1 MTDLF
6 PQALAKVLASEGGY
20 SNDPQDPGGAT
31 NKGIIQSEYDKYR
44 WSKKLGVRSVKFIT
58 DAEVSD
64 IYRNSYWLAG
74 KCDQMPAGVSY
85 VVFDGNVNSGVSQS
99 AKWLQRALGVD
110 DDGVVGPKTLAALA
124 AYPNKDALI
133 DSICD
138 QRLKFL
144 QSLKTWPHFGKGWAS
159 RVAQVRATGKAWAA

>member
-6 PQALAKVLASEGGY
+6 PQALAKVLVSEGGF

-31 NKGIIQSEYDKYR
+31 NHGIIQSEYDKYR
-44 WSKKLGVRSVKFIT
+44 WRHNLGLRSVKFIT

-64 IYRNSYWLAG
+64 IYRNSYWIAG
-74 KCDQMPAGVSY
+74 KCDQMPVGVSY
-85 VVFDGNVNSGVSQS
+85 VVFDGNVNSGVNQS

-110 DDGVVGPKTLAALA
+110 DDGVVGLKTLAALA
-124 AYPNKDALI
+124 AYPDKDKLI

-144 QSLKTWPHFGKGWAS
+144 KALPGWPHFGKGWGD
-159 RVAQVRATGKAWAA
+159 RVARVRATGKAWAQ